1 MTDLSNDT
9 LQRVRAIEVQRMSK
23 DQKIAFLRSRGW
35 RRLRGNTWERS
46 RDGFVA
52 PFAAACQL
60 QALADTEIMD
70 A

>member
-1 MTDLSNDT
+1 
-9 LQRVRAIEVQRMSK
+9 MSK